1 MLTRREFTT
10 IRDLVESHQCEA
22 AEAMVA
28 EWAECSPRLAQLVTA
43 HATMAQTTGAVNAN
57 RRRLES
63 EIRDAR
69 MKLFD
74 LEQRRAVHRA
84 LAGANHART
93 QRGPAVT
100 S

>member
-1 MLTRREFTT
+1 
-10 IRDLVESHQCEA
+10 
-22 AEAMVA
+22 
-28 EWAECSPRLAQLVTA
+28 
-43 HATMAQTTGAVNAN
+43 MAQTTGAVNAN